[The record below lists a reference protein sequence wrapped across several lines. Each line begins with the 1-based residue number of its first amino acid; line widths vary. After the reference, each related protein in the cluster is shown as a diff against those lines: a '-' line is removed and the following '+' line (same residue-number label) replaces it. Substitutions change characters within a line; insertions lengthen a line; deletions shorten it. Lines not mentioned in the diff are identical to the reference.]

1 MDTLRISANQIKRKL
16 EGTSEQTDPKPKA
29 PKKNKKRGRKPTK
42 RQTGSGFG
50 GSIFD

>member
-42 RQTGSGFG
+42 RPTRAGFG
-50 GSIFD
+50 GSMVD